1 MLNKH
6 RILQLQ
12 LLPENPP
19 HLVDQAEVGKVA
31 LALGLLGRE
40 EVVIGK
46 KEFVDGVEETATG
59 CTVGSP

>member
-19 HLVDQAEVGKVA
+19 HLVDQAEVRKVA
-31 LALGLLGRE
+31 LALGRE